1 MNALYH
7 AHSGLRY
14 LVLLVG
20 IVALLVFAYG
30 VVARRPVGA
39 ARGLMSAFTGLLDLQ
54 ILLGVAL
61 VIGGVF
67 YGALIG
73 HLTMMIVAAIAAH
86 VSSVMARRATDDR
99 RAMTIRLVGVVL
111 ALALIFAGVTAIG
124 RTPFG
129 SRPMTATT
137 R

>member
-1 MNALYH
+1 MNILYH

-20 IVALLVFAYG
+20 LVAALVFAYG

-39 ARGLMSAFTGLLDLQ
+39 ARALTAAFTGLLDLQ
-54 ILLGVAL
+54 ILLGVGL

-73 HLTMMIVAAIAAH
+73 HLVTMLLAAVAAH
-86 VSSVMARRATDDR
+86 VSSVMARRATDER
-99 RAMTIRLVGVVL
+99 RALVIRLLGVVATL
-111 ALALIFAGVTAIG
+111 LLIAVGITAIG
-124 RTPFG
+124 RGVFG
-129 SRPMTATT
+129 SAPMTGT
-137 R
+137 